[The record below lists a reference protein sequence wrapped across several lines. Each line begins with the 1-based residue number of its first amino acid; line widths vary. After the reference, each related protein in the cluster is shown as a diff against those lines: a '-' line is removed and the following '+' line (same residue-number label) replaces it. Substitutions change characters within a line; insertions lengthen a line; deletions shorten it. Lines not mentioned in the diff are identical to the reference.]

1 MNTVSKGAREK
12 PVDVVAQTLQRLSL
26 RGVCGLNS
34 TSIAVFEPTII
45 GVFEP
50 AHHRVFEPPNRGA
63 MGADW
68 SCGRRVISR
77 QSNNRSWIGITHY
90 RRAELPQLQAEGAVV
105 DSQSI

>member
-34 TSIAVFEPTII
+34 TIIAVFEPTII

-50 AHHRVFEPPNRGA
+50 PIRGA
-63 MGADW
+63 MGAPTG
-68 SCGRRVISR
+68 SAAG
-77 QSNNRSWIGITHY
+77 
-90 RRAELPQLQAEGAVV
+90 E
-105 DSQSI
+105 